1 MSPPAF
7 EAEYGDEGS
16 IGELSVNEPSSIEP

>member
-7 EAEYGDEGS
+7 EAEYGEDGS
-16 IGELSVNEPSSIEP
+16 IGDASVNEPSSIEP